1 MTIWFYPIDWAT
13 TGAWMQAYAG
23 FAGASAVVY
32 AAARGGSSFDSWLRQ
47 KIRERKMA
55 IGERVLTAVYKAK
68 DAFPAI
74 RSALHFG
81 QELAAAEKKLEE
93 TYENYNLETNGKKQK
108 LKTAQVI
115 FDRMSSYTDTWKELY
130 ECLPIARAMFGA
142 PLEEAIRDILKQRHH
157 LSVSAQMYPDTD
169 PHSDKDFYQSI
180 NADIWEGTAQA
191 YKKPDNI
198 TTGVASAVER
208 AEAIVLPALSE
219 STADRPSGWGLLRK
233 ILGQKPST
241 GQEL

>member
-1 MTIWFYPIDWAT
+1 MWFYPIDWAT
-13 TGAWMQAYAG
+13 TGVWMQAYAG
-23 FAGASAVVY
+23 FAGAIAVAY

-55 IGERVLTAVYKAK
+55 IGERVLTAAYKAK

-74 RSALHFG
+74 RSPMHFE

-93 TYENYNLETNGKKQK
+93 TYENYNLEANGKKQK

-115 FDRMSSYTDTWKELY
+115 LDRMSSYTDTWKELY

-142 PLEEAIRDILKQRHH
+142 PLEEAIRDILKHRHL

-180 NADIWEGTAQA
+180 KADIWEGTARS
-191 YKKPDNI
+191 YRKPDNI

-208 AEAIVLPALSE
+208 AESIILPALSE
-219 STADRPSGWGLLRK
+219 SATNKPSGWDFLRR
-233 ILGQKPST
+233 LFRQNPPT
-241 GQEL
+241 GQER